1 MAYKPQPNQRRHR
14 RLIGDA
20 LAEAELA
27 QQELDQLQRVAQSD
41 KTKAFIR
48 GIQIRNLQITNLL
61 HQMMEIARQE
71 NETDEDNE

>member
-27 QQELDQLQRVAQSD
+27 QQELDQLQRVAKND
-41 KTKAFIR
+41 ATKNHVR
-48 GIQIRNLQITNLL
+48 GIQIRTLKIANLL
-61 HQMMEIARQE
+61 HQMMEIARLEQ
-71 NETDEDNE
+71 EDNDE